1 MAALRRWIPVLTLL
15 LAAPSGLWAA
25 SSAEQRD
32 FEAAAK
38 AFSDGFY
45 DRAEAEF
52 AKFAQAFTNST
63 LLPEAILLQAQA
75 RLKQTNYAGA
85 NELLSSQQRL
95 AGTNAD
101 QYAFWLAEAYSRK
114 GDDRAAAEAFSL
126 P

>member
-1 MAALRRWIPVLTLL
+1 MAVLRRWILVLTVLL
-15 LAAPSGLWAA
+15 SAASRLSAA
-25 SSAEQRD
+25 SSSEQRD
-32 FEAAAK
+32 FAAATNALK
-38 AFSDGFY
+38 DGFY

-85 NELLSSQQRL
+85 IELLSSQQRL

-101 QYAFWLAEAYSRK
+101 QYAFWL
-114 GDDRAAAEAFSL
+114 
-126 P
+126 